1 MTFALRYPTIGDFLK
16 AESYAIQNGMGTSGI
31 VIGLAHECIV
41 TWGDRESCLITE
53 LEDLSSRDIQVVGEK
68 LKVLTETGNDAITPS
83 DAVVLAGV
91 EYTITEPS
99 AKQEAQAEGFV
110 QRLGY
115 GPIAAKVKL
124 FSTICTP
131 AISFDDVCALPST
144 DIARIANCFEF
155 FRD

>member
-16 AESYAIQNGMGTSGI
+16 AEAYAIQNGMGTSGI

-53 LEDLSSRDIQVVGEK
+53 LEDLSSRDIQAVGEK
-68 LKVLTETGNDAITPS
+68 LKVLTETGNEVLTPS
-83 DAVVLAGV
+83 DAVVLAEV

-124 FSTICTP
+124 FSNICTP
-131 AISFDDVCALPST
+131 ALSFDAICALPST